1 MGSTNLPAVLTT
13 FVGRESERGDLQALL
28 QRSRLLTLT
37 GSAGVGKTRLAVEA
51 TRDWMDDYD
60 GIWFVDLARIGDGR
74 FIPQLT
80 AEALGLKEL
89 PFQEQQDQLLARLSD
104 SRCLIVVDNCEHLIS
119 ASAAFVDELLRS
131 CPEVKVL
138 ATSRE
143 PLGVP
148 GEAIF
153 QVPPLSLPPD
163 DSGFSIPDAHESE
176 AVLLF
181 VDRARSADA
190 SFEVNAQALSV
201 IAAICRRLDGVPLA
215 IELAAARVRS
225 LAVEGVA
232 AALDERFRL
241 LTGGVRTAL
250 PRQQTLLAS
259 VEWSYGLLTQD
270 QQKVFRRLGSF
281 VGFFSVAAAQVVC
294 DAGDVGGVRET
305 FLALVDRSLVQMDR
319 TRRHAPYRLLE
330 TLRNFAVMKLDEA
343 GEMQS
348 TRDRHMNYYAELAIE
363 AETDLQ
369 GRHLA
374 ERVEALGSEHE
385 NLRAALDW
393 ATEHRV
399 ETSLRMTAAL
409 ATYWFTRGHWS
420 EAKQRATSAL
430 DATDAPPA
438 LRGAALAEV
447 ARIAATAVDGPT
459 AVTLGETA
467 LELGRATGD
476 KRIIAPAL
484 WALGTIYAFLDPR
497 RARPLVSE
505 SLEAAEAVGLE
516 YLHIRGQTTLAII
529 ETQTGEFRLAR
540 PMFVEA
546 SDRARA
552 KGMDLALIPNRLWLA
567 WTCVGQGD
575 FEEAEAVAVEG
586 IDICRRLGNPQFEG
600 YLTSNLATTA
610 AYRGEYQRARS
621 FATEARLSAERLND
635 PPGLLSAV
643 IALAVLRFCEGDLS
657 GAEESVQ
664 EAIPLAR
671 VAGPPWVHAFALVIL
686 SELQRCSA
694 DLDAA
699 VSSAREAGEVARGV
713 SNRWLDARARLV
725 EARAMIA
732 GGDFDTAERLVH
744 EALPTFGELDARPDL
759 VGALDALGAVAS
771 SSSSWQDAARLFE
784 AAGQLADEIGLVV
797 PVPLGTE
804 TRTWRTSLAT
814 VLDAATIERIR
825 REVLEVDVDGV
836 IEHVSRGWGRRSR
849 PRSGWESL
857 TPTELKVV
865 ALVAEGLTN
874 PQIGDRMFISR
885 RTVQTH
891 LSHIFGKLEI
901 ASRSE
906 LAAEVTRRG
915 LDS

>member
-13 FVGRESERGDLQALL
+13 FIGRESEQEDLQALVR
-28 QRSRLLTLT
+28 RSRLVTLT

-51 TRDWMDDYD
+51 TRDWIDDYVD

-80 AEALGLKEL
+80 AEAFGLKEL
-89 PFQEQQDQLLARLSD
+89 PFQEQRDQLLTRLSE
-104 SRCLIVVDNCEHLIS
+104 SHCLIVLDNCEHLIS
-119 ASAAFVDELLRS
+119 ASAAFVDELLRT
-131 CPEVKVL
+131 CPQVKVL

-153 QVPPLSLPPD
+153 QVPPLSLPS
-163 DSGFSIPDAHESE
+163 DSGFNIPDTHVSE

-225 LAVEGVA
+225 LAVGGIA

-241 LTGGVRTAL
+241 LTGGVRSAL

-270 QQKVFRRLGSF
+270 QQKVFRRLDSF
-281 VGFFSVAAAQVVC
+281 VGFFSVAAAQGVC
-294 DAGDVGGVRET
+294 DAGDVAGVREM

-330 TLRNFAVMKLDEA
+330 TLRHFAAMKLDEA
-343 GEMQS
+343 GEMRS
-348 TRDRHMNYYAELAIE
+348 TRDRHMNYYAGLAIE
-363 AETDLQ
+363 AERDLQ

-393 ATEHRV
+393 ATEHHV

-420 EAKQRATSAL
+420 EAKQRATRAL
-430 DATDAPPA
+430 DATDAPPV

-447 ARIAATAVDGPT
+447 ARIAAIAVDGPT
-459 AVTLGETA
+459 AVTFGETA

-476 KRIIAPAL
+476 KRIISPAL

-497 RARPLVSE
+497 RARPLAAE
-505 SLEAAEAVGLE
+505 ALEAAEAVGLE
-516 YLHIRGQTTLAII
+516 YLPIRGQTTLAII
-529 ETQTGEFRLAR
+529 ETQTGEFRVAR

-575 FEEAEAVAVEG
+575 FDEAAALANEG
-586 IDICRRLGNPQFEG
+586 IEICRRLGNPSSRVTWPP
-600 YLTSNLATTA
+600 LSRRRLL
-610 AYRGEYQRARS
+610 
-621 FATEARLSAERLND
+621 TEAST
-635 PPGLLSAV
+635 
-643 IALAVLRFCEGDLS
+643 S
-657 GAEESVQ
+657 G
-664 EAIPLAR
+664 
-671 VAGPPWVHAFALVIL
+671 
-686 SELQRCSA
+686 
-694 DLDAA
+694 
-699 VSSAREAGEVARGV
+699 
-713 SNRWLDARARLV
+713 
-725 EARAMIA
+725 
-732 GGDFDTAERLVH
+732 
-744 EALPTFGELDARPDL
+744 
-759 VGALDALGAVAS
+759 
-771 SSSSWQDAARLFE
+771 
-784 AAGQLADEIGLVV
+784 
-797 PVPLGTE
+797 PV
-804 TRTWRTSLAT
+804 
-814 VLDAATIERIR
+814 
-825 REVLEVDVDGV
+825 
-836 IEHVSRGWGRRSR
+836 RSR
-849 PRSGWESL
+849 LRRDYRPR
-857 TPTELKVV
+857 
-865 ALVAEGLTN
+865 
-874 PQIGDRMFISR
+874 D
-885 RTVQTH
+885 
-891 LSHIFGKLEI
+891 
-901 ASRSE
+901 
-906 LAAEVTRRG
+906 
-915 LDS
+915 